1 MLNLLRAGPIS
12 EADTI
17 SGDSG
22 VVRQAILRLQEEL
35 GRAHEALEALVK
47 EEAPTSRAGYL
58 KTLED
63 QIGPPPEDRSWRDE
77 WVRIKVASNKR
88 DGKHD
93 KANEEYVRENESLDK
108 KIGSLS
114 DAVKRATDMGWP
126 VKRAECLRVLSNP
139 DVNAILAEALSSK
152 NGRYSAS
159 THALFN
165 VIHMQRHTQRQK
177 KLELPKRIY
186 WYRTGKD
193 SLADRDPRWADPS
206 VERGDATGFRGLSG
220 SSLVTGT
227 CSASRDVF
235 GEGGFV
241 VRSKGSDGGYVYTMQ
256 ESDVVCFETAED
268 DEFGC
273 HSPVMTSKESGVFP
287 PNCLFRLK
295 KVEKAGEWESP
306 FPGVFPRQRLLVFT
320 ATYRKPNDVWCSDDA
335 DAEVP
340 KCPEQ
345 SAGAKLCGVT
355 DLVTLSYACRK
366 EFASG
371 LDDVLARPVL
381 TMELEWNRD
390 MEWTDWTGR
399 HYNAR
404 DEYEYVCG
412 PAEKKEKCTPG
423 TRDAENGGYMPT
435 DFLKRVNNF
444 ILDRRKQGH
453 GTFLEEEHALLKLDE
468 VLAIRL
474 YSGPGF
480 QPINTFLRNVS
491 KLDGQF
497 REQLARHASLTFVA
511 TTRHVINGI
520 RKLSAVSTAE
530 EAGICLWR
538 GARGE
543 LPKTF
548 WLADEIG
555 TIVATETAFMSTSAE
570 RETALHYMA
579 GSGASN
585 LLWCL
590 KCGPENDAGYHQG
603 ANISLLSQFAGEK
616 EWLFPPLTMM
626 EIQVQVNVPPASA
639 QVVEENGK
647 RFVIVEAVPTF
658 V

>member
-1 MLNLLRAGPIS
+1 
-12 EADTI
+12 
-17 SGDSG
+17 
-22 VVRQAILRLQEEL
+22 
-35 GRAHEALEALVK
+35 
-47 EEAPTSRAGYL
+47 
-58 KTLED
+58 
-63 QIGPPPEDRSWRDE
+63 
-77 WVRIKVASNKR
+77 
-88 DGKHD
+88 
-93 KANEEYVRENESLDK
+93 
-108 KIGSLS
+108 
-114 DAVKRATDMGWP
+114 
-126 VKRAECLRVLSNP
+126 
-139 DVNAILAEALSSK
+139 
-152 NGRYSAS
+152 
-159 THALFN
+159 
-165 VIHMQRHTQRQK
+165 
-177 KLELPKRIY
+177 
-186 WYRTGKD
+186 
-193 SLADRDPRWADPS
+193 
-206 VERGDATGFRGLSG
+206 
-220 SSLVTGT
+220 
-227 CSASRDVF
+227 VF

-241 VRSKGSDGGYVYTMQ
+241 VRSRGSDGKHVWTTQ
-256 ESDVVCFETAED
+256 DSDVVCFETAED

-390 MEWTDWTGR
+390 LEWTDWTGR

-520 RKLSAVSTAE
+520 RKLSAVSTTE